1 LNLVAEPTDRQ
12 KRFNRFWLDLP
23 AAARPIAGKIVPM
36 SPSDIDVTD
45 RTRGDQGWRGRARRL
60 GIVTRRLGLL
70 ALRLALDALLIDAAY
85 ETWRSASP
93 LRTAVVLVTAAFVLL
108 TLWVLSQGGRIG
120 GRGWLTDPAAP
131 LIVLLGFLV
140 AASGSRDGVARGVVM
155 LGQPAHLVLVGTML
169 LLVTLAAF
177 RLVGPA
183 GVRTWWGR
191 LTLAALGVYAASAF
205 ALALRH
211 GTPFAAL
218 IGGDSAWHSVPV
230 WLRGARVGAFVV
242 LPVAFARELGMAM
255 VRLTLSG
262 LLRWMI
268 IFALGIWIAVN
279 AASL

>member
-1 LNLVAEPTDRQ
+1 V
-12 KRFNRFWLDLP
+12 
-23 AAARPIAGKIVPM
+23 
-36 SPSDIDVTD
+36 
-45 RTRGDQGWRGRARRL
+45 ARRL
-60 GIVTRRLGLL
+60 GIL

-93 LRTAVVLVTAAFVLL
+93 LRTIVVLVTAAFVLL

-131 LIVLLGFLV
+131 LVLLLGLLV
-140 AASGSRDGVARGVVM
+140 AASGSRDGVAHGIVM
-155 LGQPAHLVLVGTML
+155 LGQPANAVLAGTMV
-169 LLVTLAAF
+169 LLVALATF

-183 GVRTWWGR
+183 GVRTWWAR
-191 LTLAALGVYAASAF
+191 LAFAALGVYAVWAV

-211 GTPFAAL
+211 GVPFAAL
-218 IGGDSAWHSVPV
+218 IGGDSAWHRVPA

-242 LPVAFARELGMAM
+242 LPVAFVREVGMAM
-255 VRLTLSG
+255 VRLTFAG

-279 AASL
+279 GASL